1 MILVTVGA
9 QMPFDRLIA
18 AVDAWAALHP
28 TVRFFAQI
36 GEQAWTPRHIP
47 YATRLAPN
55 AFIDR
60 VRKSTGIVAHA
71 GMGSILSALEHGKP
85 ILVMPRRGDLG
96 ETRNDHQ
103 FATARRFAS
112 TGRVQVAFDETALPE
127 ALDRLVGIARGQ
139 AQPLH
144 AIGPYASTELLDALR
159 AFVWSASSSLVVSPG
174 RSTRLTSP
182 QPPPP

>member
-36 GEQAWTPRHIP
+36 GERAWTPRHIP

-103 FATARRFAS
+103 LATASRFAT
-112 TGRVQVAFDETALPE
+112 TGRVRVAFDETALPE
-127 ALDRLVGIARGQ
+127 ALGRLAGIAAGQ
-139 AQPLH
+139 PQPPQT
-144 AIGPYASTELLDALR
+144 IGPYASPELIDALR
-159 AFVWSASSSLVVSPG
+159 AFVRSASSSLMSSSG
-174 RSTRLTSP
+174 RSTRFT
-182 QPPPP
+182 